1 MIMKGLIFLL
11 LMVAGRAS
19 HSNAQKL
26 NESQI
31 PVIVKHAFEKKYPG
45 IKAGWD
51 REDSNYEA
59 NFTHNGRAMSTVI
72 DKSGTIVETEI
83 QISVSELPVVVRD
96 YMKKNYPGLK
106 IEDAAR
112 IVRSNGEVNYE
123 AEVHGKDVVFDVNGK
138 FIKEMK
144 D

>member
-1 MIMKGLIFLL
+1 
-11 LMVAGRAS
+11 
-19 HSNAQKL
+19 
-26 NESQI
+26 
-31 PVIVKHAFEKKYPG
+31 
-45 IKAGWD
+45 
-51 REDSNYEA
+51 
-59 NFTHNGRAMSTVI
+59 MSTVI

>member
-1 MIMKGLIFLL
+1 MKRLILL
-11 LMVAGRAS
+11 LLIVTIQAY

-31 PVIVKHAFEKKYPG
+31 PVVVKNAFEEKYPG
-45 IKAGWD
+45 IKANWD
-51 REDSNYEA
+51 REGSDYEA

-72 DKSGTIVETEI
+72 DKNGTIVETEI
-83 QISVSELPVVVRD
+83 EISVSELPERVRD
-96 YMKKNYPGLK
+96 YMKKNYPGSK
-106 IEDAAR
+106 ITGAAR
-112 IVRSNGEVNYE
+112 IVRSNGDVNYE

-138 FIKEMK
+138 FIKEIK